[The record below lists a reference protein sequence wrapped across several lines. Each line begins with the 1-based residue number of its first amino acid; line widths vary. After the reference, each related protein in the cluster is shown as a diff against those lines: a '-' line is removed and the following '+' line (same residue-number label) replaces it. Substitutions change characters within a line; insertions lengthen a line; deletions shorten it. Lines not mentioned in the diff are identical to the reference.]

1 MLVLEIPTPTPR
13 PAFCTPFRTYP
24 LLCMIRITACLLLSF
39 SPILAIGDTGNLD
52 FNRDVRPILSE
63 NCFHCHGP
71 DTTTRKAE
79 LRLDLAD
86 SAMTV
91 VNAEDPDSSEL
102 IRRVLSNDPDEQMPP
117 PESLKQITSEQ
128 KKILTDWIKTGGSF
142 ESHWA
147 FTPPRQTSPPKLEND
162 NWSKGAIDQFVLAK
176 LRDQKL
182 SPSQPANR
190 ETLARRIAL
199 DLTGMPLSPQA
210 VNEFLADRSESSV
223 EILIE
228 RLMHSPRYGE
238 HMAIRWLE
246 ASRYADTDGYQNDRY
261 RYQHVWRDWVIEAFN
276 NNKPYDQFAIEQIAG
291 DMLPKATL
299 RQQIAT
305 GFGRNHRINS
315 EDGSIPEEWRTENV
329 VDRVDTFSTIF
340 LGLTIGCA
348 RCHDHKYDPISQREY
363 YQLFA
368 YFNNVAEWGVGPNN
382 GNSPPFIEIPK
393 SWPNLGRDENQL
405 IPPQPVKLRNARAE
419 QGNGLKRPQ
428 AGSPATLMIM
438 HELTQP
444 RETFVLQRGQY
455 NMPDR
460 SSPVSA
466 GVPASLTASDEDQP
480 RNRLELAKWLFDP
493 SHPLTARVAVNR
505 IWQQFF
511 SHGLVETSENFGS
524 QGSPPSHP
532 ELLDWLALELIRNN
546 WNIRA
551 IQKQILLSQTYQ
563 QSSQLTEELLQRDP
577 KNQLH
582 ARGPRS
588 RLPAFTLRDQ
598 ALAVSG
604 LLVEKL
610 GGPSTKPYMPPKVW
624 KSISNNSYKQDK
636 GANLYRRSLYTY
648 WRRTIPPPTM
658 MNFNAAA
665 REVCVVRTETTNT
678 PLQALTLMN
687 NKVFIEAA
695 RCMAERMYL
704 HNKNNLEE
712 AIAFGYQ
719 LSVGRPPQVTEL
731 DIMEKT
737 HANFLAHYTLNSA
750 EAELLLATGETQR
763 NQTIPAVDH
772 AAMTMVA
779 SILLNLDETISKE

>member
-1 MLVLEIPTPTPR
+1 
-13 PAFCTPFRTYP
+13 
-24 LLCMIRITACLLLSF
+24 MIRITTCLLLSY
-39 SPILAIGDTGNLD
+39 SSILAIGDTGNLD

>member
-1 MLVLEIPTPTPR
+1 M
-13 PAFCTPFRTYP
+13 
-24 LLCMIRITACLLLSF
+24 LCMIRITAYLLLSL
-39 SPILAIGDTGNLD
+39 SPILATGDSGSPD

-71 DTTTRKAE
+71 DTATREAD

-91 VNAEDPDSSEL
+91 VDTANPDASEL
-102 IRRVLSNDPDEQMPP
+102 IRRVLSGDPDEQMPP
-117 PESLKQITSEQ
+117 PESLKQLSPEQ
-128 KKILTDWIKTGGSF
+128 KTILSNWIKTGGSF
-142 ESHWA
+142 DRHWS
-147 FTPPRQTSPPKLEND
+147 FTPPRRKSPPKLDND
-162 NWSKGAIDQFVLAK
+162 TWSTGAIDQFILAK
-176 LRDQKL
+176 LREETL
-182 SPSQPANR
+182 SPSRPANR

-199 DLTGMPLSPQA
+199 DLTGLPLGPEA
-210 VNEFLADRSESSV
+210 MNEFLADSSESSI
-223 EILIE
+223 EMLIE

-238 HMAIRWLE
+238 HMAISWLE

-291 DMLPKATL
+291 DMLPNATL

-329 VDRVDTFSTIF
+329 VDRVDTVGTIF

-363 YQLFA
+363 YQFFA

-382 GNSPPFIEIPK
+382 GNSPPFIEVPK
-393 SWPNLGRDENQL
+393 SWPNLSSSEDQRIHPEPL
-405 IPPQPVKLRNARAE
+405 KLRNARAE

-428 AGSPATLMIM
+428 AGSPTTLMIM
-438 HELTQP
+438 HELPQP
-444 RETFVLQRGQY
+444 RETFLLQRGQY

-460 SSPVSA
+460 SSPVHA
-466 GVPASLTASDEDQP
+466 GVPASLTRPDKAQP
-480 RNRLELAKWLFDP
+480 GNRLELAKWLFDP

-511 SHGLVETSENFGS
+511 SNGLVETSENFGS

-532 ELLDWLALELIRNN
+532 ELLDWLALELIRND

-563 QSSQLTEELLQRDP
+563 QVSQLRGGLLQRDP
-577 KNQLH
+577 KNQLY

-604 LLVEKL
+604 LLIEKV

-636 GANLYRRSLYTY
+636 GANLFRRSLYTY

-687 NKVFIEAA
+687 NKVFIESA
-695 RCMAERMYL
+695 RCLAERMFS
-704 HNKNNLEE
+704 HDKNELKQ
-712 AIAFGYQ
+712 AIIFGYQ
-719 LSVGRPPQVTEL
+719 LSTGRLPKPAEL
-731 DIMEKT
+731 DIMENT
-737 HANFLAHYTLNSA
+737 HANFLAHYTAKPA
-750 EAELLLATGETQR
+750 EANLLLAMGETQR
-763 NQTIPAVDH
+763 DQTIPVVEH
-772 AAMTMVA
+772 AAMTMLA
-779 SILLNLDETISKE
+779 NILLNLDETISKE

>member
-1 MLVLEIPTPTPR
+1 
-13 PAFCTPFRTYP
+13 
-24 LLCMIRITACLLLSF
+24 MIRITTCLLLSY
-39 SPILAIGDTGNLD
+39 SSILAIGDTGNLD

-162 NWSKGAIDQFVLAK
+162 NWSNGAIDQFILAK
-176 LRDQKL
+176 LREQKL

-199 DLTGMPLSPQA
+199 DLTGMPLTPQA
-210 VNEFLADRSESSV
+210 MNEFLADRSESSV

-305 GFGRNHRINS
+305 GFSRNHRINS

-405 IPPQPVKLRNARAE
+405 IPPQPVKLRNSRAE
-419 QGNGLKRPQ
+419 KGNGLKRPQ

-438 HELTQP
+438 HELAQP

-624 KSISNNSYKQDK
+624 KSISNNSYTQDK

-704 HNKNNLEE
+704 HDKNNLEE

-731 DIMEKT
+731 DIMKKT
-737 HANFLAHYTLNSA
+737 HAHFLTHYTHNSA
-750 EAELLLATGETQR
+750 EAELLLATGETRR